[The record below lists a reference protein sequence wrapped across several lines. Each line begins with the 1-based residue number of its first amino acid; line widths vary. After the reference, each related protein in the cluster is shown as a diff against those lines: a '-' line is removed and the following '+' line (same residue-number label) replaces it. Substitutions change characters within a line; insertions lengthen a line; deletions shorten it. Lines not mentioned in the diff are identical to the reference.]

1 MKITASQRRGRP
13 VNSWKFIQYFK
24 ISDYLTFANAKV
36 PYFETVRS
44 IASPPPEEEDL
55 GGG

>member
-1 MKITASQRRGRP
+1 MIAVGR
-13 VNSWKFIQYFK
+13 Q
-24 ISDYLTFANAKV
+24 TFAKV
-36 PYFETVRS
+36 KDQYTYNRTQAYKALSEA

>member
-1 MKITASQRRGRP
+1 MCSMQEAQEKRDKLLILNIVHLNLSVA
-13 VNSWKFIQYFK
+13 
-24 ISDYLTFANAKV
+24 
-36 PYFETVRS
+36 